1 MICGLFLFLANL
13 KGVSDVTINLFFLT
27 LTIQRRFKSPEEY
40 EREYEIEQMYN
51 EMKDLQLKYLY
62 LNSQR

>member
-1 MICGLFLFLANL
+1 M
-13 KGVSDVTINLFFLT
+13 TINLFFLT

-62 LNSQR
+62 MNSQR